1 MVILL
6 KVRYA
11 ILSGGRY
18 GRQRLAL
25 RRTICYNIPRMTKSK
40 KVPTATDKPV
50 TDLPTF
56 IQNVNKR
63 DKLNGL
69 KITFGFSKRKRK

>member
-1 MVILL
+1 
-6 KVRYA
+6 
-11 ILSGGRY
+11 
-18 GRQRLAL
+18 LAWY
-25 RRTICYNIPRMTKSK
+25 REVCYNIARMTKSK
-40 KVPTATDKPV
+40 KPATATDKPR
-50 TDLPTF
+50 TDLQSF